1 MAPYGDLVKKLRQER
16 GMTQRALA
24 RAISL
29 NPTLV
34 NRSESGDRAPSGPD
48 EIAAIA
54 RALTLTH
61 AQFDELLASAG
72 YWPAAFVAVGPAD
85 RTMYAVASVLADPS
99 LSDEVRQQL
108 RLAIE
113 GIVRAVTLS
122 QRSTEAGERMTS

>member
-1 MAPYGDLVKKLRQER
+1 VAPYGDLLKRLRQDR
-16 GMTQRALA
+16 GIAQRALA
-24 RAISL
+24 REISL

-61 AQFDELLASAG
+61 AEFDGLLASAG
-72 YWPAAFVAVGPAD
+72 YWPAAFVAVGPGD
-85 RTMYAVASVLADPS
+85 PTLYAVATALADPS
-99 LSDEVRQQL
+99 LSNEIRRQL

-113 GIVRAVTLS
+113 GVVRAVMLS
-122 QRSTEAGERMTS
+122 LRSPVVDERSG